1 MIKISA
7 VIATRNRKDS
17 LYRTLRA
24 IRNQTYKL
32 EEVIIVDSS
41 DEKLE
46 EAELRNTFLG
56 LNIKYFTSV
65 PSVCLQRN
73 VGIQQSTSEYIFIC
87 DDDIVFEPDYVFLIS
102 KYIESNVSA
111 DTVSGLILEKDE
123 NEVWVSQHPPKTI
136 SSLLFKFFFQLS
148 FWGELDEK
156 IFNSSWLK
164 PVINFYKKRGNSFS
178 FAGWPV
184 ITNFTSPVFKT
195 NIYGLGAS
203 IIKKELLINN
213 PFDEVL
219 DNYGIGD
226 NYGIC
231 IKLPD
236 KVTVLTESLVF
247 HHKESENRLD
257 SGITYYRRVLALHYF
272 LKKSNR
278 FNSINTLW
286 LIWSLIGSIIL
297 FVKNRE
303 FRLARASL
311 ISISK
316 IITFNNPYHIGLKK
330 NIKNVC
336 PKFNGG
342 H

>member
-148 FWGELDEK
+148 FWGELDQK
-156 IFNSSWLK
+156 IFSSLWLK
-164 PVINFYKKRGNSFS
+164 PVVSFYEKRGNGFS

-184 ITNFTSPVFKT
+184 ITNFNSPVFKT
-195 NIYGLGAS
+195 KIYGLGAS